1 MQTYL
6 IITTLIWGL
15 ACPCFAKKQ
24 GAAKGQAATHTN
36 VSYGKY
42 ERNEL
47 DFWQAKGEG
56 PRPLLIYIH
65 GGGWIKGDK
74 KAMQNP
80 QAYLA
85 HGISVASV
93 NYRLLGEGV
102 TLPTPVHDAAR
113 AVQFLRSKA
122 REWNIDKNKI
132 VLSGQSA
139 GACSSLWIAC
149 HDDLAKP
156 QASDPVERESTR
168 VLGAGVRIG
177 QTSIDPVIIEPWI
190 GPNVYHPMIYK
201 AVGEESAE
209 AMQRN
214 YAKHKELYQEFS
226 AINHLSKDDPPLF
239 LEYYSRFDMSVP
251 AKSINH
257 GIHHP
262 VFGAKFKEQSSKV
275 GHNKAELMIKNHD
288 ESKQFSNVDDFVIK
302 TLTGGGGVSVAGDT
316 AASGDKLETII
327 PKPSTIISVPSKL
340 KKFMPKRHNAKLT
353 EAKAGSFDLVMI
365 GDSIT
370 HNWEGQKNYKSS
382 FAGVR
387 MLNLGFAGDRTQ
399 NVLWRIEHG
408 ALDGISPKL
417 VTLMIGT
424 NHAHDPRKGFTP
436 DQPEDVFTGIKA
448 IVAQVR
454 TRLPN
459 AKLIV
464 FSVFPRGP
472 KTTQAR
478 VSALNTMLPKL
489 ADGKQVLHMDINET
503 FLGKNG
509 TYNPALYKRDQLHL
523 DAKGYDAWAKALL
536 PILKQ
541 YEIVK

>member
-1 MQTYL
+1 MKTQL
-6 IITTLIWGL
+6 IITTLL
-15 ACPCFAKKQ
+15 LSLLCPALAKKP
-24 GAAKGQAATHTN
+24 AAKGFVPTHAN
-36 VSYGKY
+36 VAYDSH
-42 ERNEL
+42 ERTVL

-65 GGGWIKGDK
+65 GGGWINGDK
-74 KAMQNP
+74 KAMKNAQT
-80 QAYLA
+80 YLA
-85 HGISVASV
+85 HGISVATV
-93 NYRLLGEGV
+93 NYRLLDKDV

-122 REWNIDKNKI
+122 GEWNIDKNKI

-177 QTSIDPVIIEPWI
+177 QTSIDPVVIEPWI
-190 GPNVYHPMIYK
+190 GPNVYHAMIYK
-201 AVGEESAE
+201 AVGEDSIENAKK
-209 AMQRN
+209 N

-226 AINHLSKDDPPLF
+226 AINHLSKDDPALF
-239 LEYYSRFDMSVP
+239 LEYDSRFDMSIP

-275 GHNKAELMIKNHD
+275 GHNKVELMIKNHD
-288 ESKQFSNVDDFVIK
+288 ESKQFSEVDDFVIK
-302 TLTGGGGVSVAGDT
+302 TLTGDTHVPVSGKIVA
-316 AASGDKLETII
+316 SSDKPATII
-327 PKPSTIISVPSKL
+327 PVPSKL
-340 KKFMPKRHNAKLT
+340 KKFMPKRHNAKLA
-353 EAKAGSFDLVMI
+353 EAKKGDFDLVMI

-370 HNWEGQKNYKSS
+370 HNWESQKNYKAA
-382 FAGVR
+382 FADCK

-436 DQPEDVFTGIKA
+436 DKPEDVFTGIKA
-448 IVAQVR
+448 IVAEVR
-454 TRLPN
+454 TRLPE

-472 KTTQAR
+472 ESTQAR
-478 VSALNTMLPKL
+478 VTALNAMLPKL
-489 ADGKQVLHMDINET
+489 ADGKHVLHMDINET
-503 FLGKNG
+503 FLGKDG
-509 TYNPALYKRDQLHL
+509 AYNPALYKGDQLHL
-523 DAKGYDAWAKALL
+523 SAKGYDAWAKALL

-541 YEIVK
+541 YQVVK

>member
-1 MQTYL
+1 MKTQLVITSL
-6 IITTLIWGL
+6 ILSLSCHSG
-15 ACPCFAKKQ
+15 FAKKPR
-24 GAAKGQAATHTN
+24 AAKGLTPTHVN
-36 VSYGKY
+36 VAYDSH
-42 ERNEL
+42 ERTVL

-74 KAMQNP
+74 KAMKNAQT
-80 QAYLA
+80 YLA
-85 HGISVASV
+85 HGISVAAV
-93 NYRLLGEGV
+93 NYRLLDKDV

-168 VLGAGVRIG
+168 VLGAAVGIG
-177 QTSIDPVIIEPWI
+177 QTSIDPVVIEPWI
-190 GPNVYHPMIYK
+190 GPNVYHAMIYK
-201 AVGEESAE
+201 AVGEDSAE

-239 LEYYSRFDMSVP
+239 LEYDSRFDMSVP

-262 VFGAKFKEQSSKV
+262 VFGAKFKEQSAKV
-275 GHNKAELMIKNHD
+275 GHNKVELMIKNHD
-288 ESKQFSNVDDFVIK
+288 ESKQFSDVDDFVIK
-302 TLTGGGGVSVAGDT
+302 TLTGRAGASAGKESVTGEKPA
-316 AASGDKLETII
+316 TIM
-327 PKPSTIISVPSKL
+327 PVPSKL
-340 KKFMPKRHNAKLT
+340 KKFMPKRHNAKLA
-353 EAKAGSFDLVMI
+353 EAKKGDFDLVMI

-370 HNWEGQKNYKSS
+370 HNWESQKNYQAA
-382 FAGVR
+382 FADCK

-399 NVLWRIEHG
+399 NVLWRIENG

-436 DQPEDVFTGIKA
+436 DKAEDVFTGIKA
-448 IVAQVR
+448 IVAEVR
-454 TRLPN
+454 TRLPE
-459 AKLIV
+459 AKLMV

-472 KTTQAR
+472 ESTQAR
-478 VSALNTMLPKL
+478 VTALNAMLPKL
-489 ADGKQVLHMDINET
+489 ADGKHVIHMDINQI

-509 TYNPALYKRDQLHL
+509 TLNPALFKRDQLHL

-536 PILKQ
+536 PILTQ
-541 YEIVK
+541 YQVLK

>member
-1 MQTYL
+1 MKTQL
-6 IITTLIWGL
+6 IITTLL
-15 ACPCFAKKQ
+15 LSLLCPALAKKP
-24 GAAKGQAATHTN
+24 AAKGFAPTHAN
-36 VSYGKY
+36 VAYDAH
-42 ERNEL
+42 ERTVL

-56 PRPLLIYIH
+56 PRPLLVYIH

-74 KAMQNP
+74 KAMKNA

-85 HGISVASV
+85 HGISVATV
-93 NYRLLGEGV
+93 NYRLLDKDV

-122 REWNIDKNKI
+122 GEWNIDKNKI

-156 QASDPVERESTR
+156 GSNDPVERESTR
-168 VLGAGVRIG
+168 VLGAAVGIG
-177 QTSIDPVIIEPWI
+177 QTSIDPVVIEPWI
-190 GPNVYHPMIYK
+190 GPNVFHPMIYK
-201 AVGEESAE
+201 AVGEDSAE

-226 AINHLSKDDPPLF
+226 AINHLSKDDPLLF
-239 LEYYSRFDMSVP
+239 LEYDSRFDMSVP

-262 VFGAKFKEQSSKV
+262 VFGAKFKEQSAKV
-275 GHNKAELMIKNHD
+275 GHNKVELMIENHD
-288 ESKQFSNVDDFVIK
+288 ESKQFSDVDDFVIK
-302 TLTGGGGVSVAGDT
+302 TLTGRAGASAGKESVTGEKPA
-316 AASGDKLETII
+316 TIM
-327 PKPSTIISVPSKL
+327 PVPSKL
-340 KKFMPKRHNAKLT
+340 KKFMPKRHNAKLA
-353 EAKAGSFDLVMI
+353 EAKKGDFDLVMI

-370 HNWEGQKNYKSS
+370 HNWESQKNYKTA
-382 FAGVR
+382 FADCK

-399 NVLWRIEHG
+399 NVLWRIENG

-436 DQPEDVFTGIKA
+436 DKAEDVFTGIKA
-448 IVAQVR
+448 IVAELR
-454 TRLPN
+454 TRLPES
-459 AKLIV
+459 KLIV

-472 KTTQAR
+472 ESTQAR
-478 VSALNTMLPKL
+478 VTALNALLPQL
-489 ADGKQVLHMDINET
+489 ADGKHVIHMDINQD
-503 FLGKNG
+503 FLGEDG
-509 TYNPALYKRDQLHL
+509 IFNPELYRRDQLHL
-523 DAKGYDAWAKALL
+523 DVKGYEAWAKALL
-536 PILKQ
+536 PILTQ
-541 YEIVK
+541 YQVLK

>member
-1 MQTYL
+1 MKTHV
-6 IITTLIWGL
+6 IITSLILSL
-15 ACPCFAKKQ
+15 ACPAPAEKPR
-24 GAAKGQAATHTN
+24 AAKGHAATYAN
-36 VSYGKY
+36 VSYGKH
-42 ERNEL
+42 ERNVL

-80 QAYLA
+80 QTYLA
-85 HGISVASV
+85 LGISVASV
-93 NYRLLGEGV
+93 NYRLLDEGV

-122 REWNIDKNKI
+122 GEWNIDKNKI

-149 HDDLAKP
+149 HDDLVKP
-156 QASDPVERESTR
+156 GSNDPVERESTR

-177 QTSIDPVIIEPWI
+177 QTSIDPVVIEPWI
-190 GPNVYHPMIYK
+190 GPNVFHPMIYK
-201 AVGEESAE
+201 AVGEDSVE

-214 YAKHKELYQEFS
+214 YAKHKKLYQEFS
-226 AINHLSKDDPPLF
+226 AINHLSKGDPPLF
-239 LEYYSRFDMSVP
+239 LAYDSRFDMSVP

-275 GHNKAELMIKNHD
+275 GHDKVELMIKNHD
-288 ESKQFSNVDDFVIK
+288 ESEQFSDVDDFVIK
-302 TLTGGGGVSVAGDT
+302 TLTGGAGASAGKGSVTGD
-316 AASGDKLETII
+316 
-327 PKPSTIISVPSKL
+327 KPSTIIPVPSKL
-340 KKFMPKRHNAKLT
+340 KKFMPKRHNQKLA
-353 EAKAGSFDLVMI
+353 EAKKGTFDLVMI

-370 HNWEGQKNYKSS
+370 HNWESQKNYKAA
-382 FAGVR
+382 FADCK

-436 DQPEDVFTGIKA
+436 DKPEDVFTGIKE
-448 IVAQVR
+448 IVAEVR
-454 TRLPN
+454 KRLPN

-472 KTTQAR
+472 ESTQER
-478 VSALNTMLPKL
+478 VTALNAMLPKL
-489 ADGKQVLHMDINET
+489 ADGKHVFHMDINQA
-503 FLGKNG
+503 FLGKDG
-509 TYNPALYKRDQLHL
+509 AYKPALYKRDQLHL

-536 PILKQ
+536 PILKKQ
-541 YEIVK
+541 GL